1 MKLASLRKS
10 QNLIQKTKPH
20 ISCFSKQAY
29 IQLLLA
35 QQLMLLTSISGN
47 WFLCVQ
53 KMFGCIPWTFQ
64 WLYTAPQLLYGFK
77 LVMSSDLWYMKGTSA
92 YLALIMTEA
101 CECSLFSCLCSISAI
116 AKLLNFDCKFVT
128 FDLYKIE
135 SIFISMYELN
145 VYVQTYITTI
155 YVDVLFAP
163 KMFTQCNYI
172 RMLMQLG
179 YTLFMA
185 L

>member
-1 MKLASLRKS
+1 
-10 QNLIQKTKPH
+10 
-20 ISCFSKQAY
+20 
-29 IQLLLA
+29 
-35 QQLMLLTSISGN
+35 
-47 WFLCVQ
+47 
-53 KMFGCIPWTFQ
+53 
-64 WLYTAPQLLYGFK
+64 
-77 LVMSSDLWYMKGTSA
+77 MSSDLWYMKGTSA

-163 KMFTQCNYI
+163 KMFT
-172 RMLMQLG
+172 
-179 YTLFMA
+179 
-185 L
+185 